1 MDDPIGA
8 LSVHLLG
15 GIWGQISVGLF
26 AQNPVPLSST
36 SGRSGLFYGKSNVKV
51 HLNNYSNDCHPTGG
65 GFYLLGV
72 QTFSVCCL
80 ILWGLIATYPILWIV
95 NKITPIRL
103 EPEDEIKGCDLV
115 EHFMGDENEKMLALP
130 ILDNVRFGGQQVN
143 FNMIPIITHNRRESL
158 KEFDTLG
165 KRKPFH
171 LNQSFDHENPP
182 QQQST
187 ERL

>member
-1 MDDPIGA
+1 M
-8 LSVHLLG
+8 
-15 GIWGQISVGLF
+15 
-26 AQNPVPLSST
+26 
-36 SGRSGLFYGKSNVKV
+36 
-51 HLNNYSNDCHPTGG
+51 
-65 GFYLLGV
+65 
-72 QTFSVCCL
+72 
-80 ILWGLIATYPILWIV
+80 IATYPILWIV

-115 EHFMGDENEKMLALP
+115 EHYMGDENEKMLALP
-130 ILDNVRFGGQQVN
+130 TLDNVRFGGQQVN
-143 FNMIPIITHNRRESL
+143 FNMVPIISHNRRESL